1 MGGDIPCLDPGARRS
16 GLLCWF
22 HTGRRLMDSSLPRPD
37 PGWLRPILWSWSSIP
52 MAATNSG
59 FPNFDPLPLRSSRR
73 GRFRTDTVRGG
84 RAALPGGDRLPRLDP
99 RRVLGGRLCGRLLGR
114 GRLCGGAWL
123 LLRRLALALFL
134 LFQQDLYPALRAT
147 LCPPRSAC
155 GGVLDPVAAVVA
167 GLPTLGGIPKLAPQA
182 FRTIIQPTADKLFRR
197 SLDFFL

>member
-1 MGGDIPCLDPGARRS
+1 MDS
-16 GLLCWF
+16 GLT
-22 HTGRRLMDSSLPRPD
+22 HPD
-37 PGWLRPILWSWSSIP
+37 PEQLRSIPWSWNSIP
-52 MAATNSG
+52 MAAANSG

-99 RRVLGGRLCGRLLGR
+99 RRVLGGRLCGSLLGR

-123 LLRRLALALFL
+123 LLRRLTLALFL
-134 LFQQDLYPALRAT
+134 LFQQGLYPALRAT

-155 GGVLDPVAAVVA
+155 GGVLDPVAAVVI

-197 SLDFFL
+197 GLDFFL